1 MASKT
6 KNIKNTNTYK
16 KIKSNYILK
25 EIFDN
30 LSEKKLLKI
39 IKVNKNIQKCLN
51 KGLNDFKMF
60 YEKIE
65 IELELL
71 KKPTYPNCFIH
82 YQKKYEN
89 YFHIYFDNDMK
100 KEVKK
105 NFVNYSKEKVS
116 KIKIIIDSQIKSLS
130 QLFEKC
136 INIKKINFTKFNR
149 KNIID
154 MSSIFD
160 GCINLEEINF
170 NNNFITD
177 KVTDM
182 SRMFFECSSLTKL
195 DLSNFNTGNVINMEG
210 MFEGCSSLKELN
222 LTNFNTENV
231 TSMYRMFFN
240 CSSLVKLNL
249 NSFNTDK
256 VSDMSWM
263 FHGCSSLKE
272 LNIDNFNFSNVKN
285 ISCMFPRC
293 LRNEIEKKFDYFII
307 YEAFS

>member
-1 MASKT
+1 MSSKT

-105 NFVNYSKEKVS
+105 NFVNYSTEKVN
-116 KIKIIIDSQIKSLS
+116 KVKIIIDNKIKSLS
-130 QLFEKC
+130 QLFENC
-136 INIKKINFTKFNR
+136 INIKKMNFIKFNR
-149 KNIID
+149 KDIID
-154 MSSIFD
+154 MSSIFER
-160 GCINLEEINF
+160 CENLEEINF
-170 NNNFITD
+170 NNNFYTD
-177 KVTDM
+177 NVTNM
-182 SRMFFECSSLTKL
+182 SRMFFDCSSLTKL
-195 DLSNFNTGNVINMEG
+195 DLNNFNTGNVINMEG
-210 MFEGCSSLKELN
+210 IFEGCSSLKELN

-231 TSMYRMFFN
+231 TSMFRMFFN

-272 LNIDNFNFSNVKN
+272 LNIDNFNFRNVKN

-293 LRNEIEKKFDYFII
+293 LRNEIEKKFDYYII